1 MKTPIIDFVRSYS
14 QSGTSRFHM
23 PGHKGESFLG
33 FEKYDITE
41 IDGADVLSHANGI
54 INQSE
59 ENASSLF
66 SSAHTFYVTQG
77 STTAICAMLAL
88 VKKSEPQRTVV
99 LAARNVHKAFVNA
112 CALLD
117 IDVRWLVSE
126 KTSGILECKVGA
138 EDVETELKKLD
149 KKPDA
154 VYLTSPDYLGNMQ
167 DVCGISKVCRKHGVT
182 LIVDNAH
189 GAYLK
194 FLEKSQHP
202 IDLGADLCCDSA
214 HKTLP
219 VLTGGAYLHISKT
232 APAEFVKNAR
242 GKIGLFSSTS
252 PSYLI
257 LQSLDLCNAYLA
269 DGYREKLSA
278 CIDEAESVK
287 QLMLEKEFAV
297 MDGEP
302 LKIVIDAKKSG
313 CCTESL
319 AKLMRKNRIEPEF
332 FDDDYMVL
340 MVTPNNTKED
350 FERLE
355 KVFSSEVERIK
366 KPVEEYS
373 IAHPQKRMTIRQAV
387 LSEWELVDVRMAEG
401 RICAELTVSC
411 PPAVPIAVSG
421 EVITRDMI
429 CLFEKYG
436 ITEIKV
442 VK

>member
-1 MKTPIIDFVRSYS
+1 MKTPIADFVRDYS
-14 QSGTSRFHM
+14 QRGTSRFHM
-23 PGHKGESFLG
+23 PGHKGEGFLG
-33 FEKYDITE
+33 IEKYDITE
-41 IDGADVLSHANGI
+41 IDGADVLSHAEGI

-117 IDVRWLVSE
+117 IDAEWLVPD
-126 KTSGILECKVGA
+126 KTSGILECRVAA
-138 EDVETELKKLD
+138 EDVEKRLKNLTQ
-149 KKPDA
+149 KPDA

-167 DVCGISKVCRKHGVT
+167 DIYGIAKVCRKYGVP

-219 VLTGGAYLHISKT
+219 VLTGGAYLHVSKD
-232 APAEFVKNAR
+232 ASAEFVKNAR

-257 LQSLDLCNAYLA
+257 LQSLDLCNAYLD
-269 DGYREKLSA
+269 DGYREKLSC
-278 CIDEAESVK
+278 CIDEVDSVK
-287 QLMLEKEFAV
+287 RFMAEKGFAV
-297 MDGEP
+297 MTGEP

-313 CCTESL
+313 CSTKKL
-319 AKLMRKNRIEPEF
+319 AELMRDNQIEPEF

-340 MVTPNNTKED
+340 MVTPHNKKED
-350 FERLE
+350 FERLK
-355 KVFSSEVERIK
+355 KVFSSEVQGSDERTCEYFIGHPEK
-366 KPVEEYS
+366 K
-373 IAHPQKRMTIRQAV
+373 MTIRQAV
-387 LSEWELVDVRMAEG
+387 LSEWEMIDACKAEG

-436 ITEIKV
+436 IREIKV

>member
-23 PGHKGESFLG
+23 PGHKGEGFLG
-33 FEKYDITE
+33 IEKYDITE
-41 IDGADVLSHANGI
+41 IDGADVLSHADGI
-54 INQSE
+54 IKQSE

-117 IDVRWLVSE
+117 IDVRWLLSD
-126 KTSGILECKVGA
+126 KTSGILECRVGA
-138 EDVETELKKLD
+138 EDVETELKKLVQ
-149 KKPDA
+149 KPDA

-167 DVCGISKVCRKHGVT
+167 DVCGISKVCRKYGVP

-232 APAEFVKNAR
+232 APAKFVKNAR

-257 LQSLDLCNAYLA
+257 LQSLDLCNEYLA
-269 DGYREKLSA
+269 DGYREALTC
-278 CIDEAESVK
+278 CIDEVDSVK
-287 QLMLEKEFAV
+287 QFIFEKGFAV
-297 MDGEP
+297 MNGEP

-313 CCTESL
+313 CSTESL
-319 AKLMRKNRIEPEF
+319 AKLMRENRIEPEF

-340 MVTPNNTKED
+340 MVTPQNKKED
-350 FERLE
+350 FERLK
-355 KVFSSEVERIK
+355 KVFSSDVERVK
-366 KPVEEYS
+366 RTAEVYS
-373 IAHPQKRMTIRQAV
+373 VGHPEKRMSIRQAV
-387 LSEWELVDVRMAEG
+387 LSEWEQIDVCMAEG

-421 EVITRDMI
+421 EVVTSDMI
-429 CLFEKYG
+429 RLFEKYG
-436 ITEIKV
+436 IREIKV